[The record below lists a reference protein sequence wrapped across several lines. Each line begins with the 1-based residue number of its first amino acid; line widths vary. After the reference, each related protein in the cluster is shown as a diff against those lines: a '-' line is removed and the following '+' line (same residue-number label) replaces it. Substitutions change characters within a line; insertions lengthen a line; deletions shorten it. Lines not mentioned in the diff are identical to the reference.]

1 MRLWRIASALHP
13 VWSSEGARLKGGRWN
28 QPGTPAIYAAT
39 SYASAVLEIL
49 VHSTIGRV
57 PRDFRYVTIDIPDDT
72 RVDRVEPDAV
82 PGWETL
88 PPRASCAFGD
98 AWLRVREGL
107 VLLVPS
113 VVTGGLDLNAV
124 VNPLHQAFDRIVAG
138 LEQPVRWDPRLL
150 PPATRTDR

>member
-1 MRLWRIASALHP
+1 MRLWRIASALYP
-13 VWSSEGARLKGGRWN
+13 VWNSEGARLKGGRWN

-39 SYASAVLEIL
+39 SYASAALEIL

-57 PRDFRYVTIDIPDDT
+57 PRGFRYVTIDIPDDT
-72 RVDRVEPDAV
+72 RIDRVEPDAV
-82 PGWETL
+82 PDWDAL

-98 AWLRVREGL
+98 AWLRAREAL

-124 VNPLHQAFDRIVAG
+124 INPLHGAFDRISVG
-138 LEQPVRWDPRLL
+138 TELPVRWDARLL
-150 PPATRTDR
+150 PPIGEGH

>member
-39 SYASAVLEIL
+39 SYAAAALEIL

-57 PRDFRYVTIDIPDDT
+57 PRGFRYVTIDIPDDA
-72 RVDRVEPDAV
+72 RIDRVEPDAV
-82 PGWETL
+82 TGWEAL

-98 AWLRVREGL
+98 AWLRARDAL

-124 VNPLHQAFDRIVAG
+124 INPLHAAFDHIVVG
-138 LEQPVRWDPRLL
+138 PEQSVRWDARLL
-150 PPATRTDR
+150 PSARDGHG